1 MNLLSRSCMAVAIV
15 SFFAEKLIAEPC
27 GFSGILLLTVISC
40 GLPSLINRFW
50 AAPFFCPDVTIAV
63 DPMAPDAKTLAGGI
77 KAAMRL
83 CESENRRIHVLVSR
97 IPGWV
102 ARLELNAVRQ
112 RCLVEVGLAGGG
124 GKTERSQ
131 SALPPFTAGAA
142 PACFRLA
149 DGGDNLRLV
158 FRPAGDGGRRMSFAP
173 FRVGP
178 LPSALAMLALF
189 LMMLVWV
196 SALAATVGVLVPA
209 GLGLFHDYRHGLSG
223 LGTDTEDWRTDIVV
237 LISASLVVLFN
248 WFRFGVL

>member
-124 GKTERSQ
+124 KTERSQ

-223 LGTDTEDWRTDIVV
+223 LGTDTVDWRTDIVV